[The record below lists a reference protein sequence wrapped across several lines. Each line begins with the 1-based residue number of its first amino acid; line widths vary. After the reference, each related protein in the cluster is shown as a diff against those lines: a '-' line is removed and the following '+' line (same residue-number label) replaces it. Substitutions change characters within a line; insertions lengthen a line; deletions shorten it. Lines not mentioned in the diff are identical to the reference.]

1 MLAESEYSTKE
12 TTFKYTSSRKSSES
26 QEIFELA
33 QEISTTDFMQPS
45 STQGATVLYQAVVY
59 LSPSDYHRFHSPTDW
74 TIHKRRHFPGKLYSV
89 SPTIVRKMPG
99 LFHVNERVVLTGTW
113 EHGFFSMTA
122 VGATNVGS
130 IVINFDSELNTN
142 ISGQEFSEKIY
153 EGGVEVG
160 KGDEMGYFNF
170 GSTIVLVFEA
180 PKDFRFSKE
189 NMMRLKMGEGI

>member
-1 MLAESEYSTKE
+1 
-12 TTFKYTSSRKSSES
+12 
-26 QEIFELA
+26 
-33 QEISTTDFMQPS
+33 
-45 STQGATVLYQAVVY
+45 
-59 LSPSDYHRFHSPTDW
+59 
-74 TIHKRRHFPGKLYSV
+74 
-89 SPTIVRKMPG
+89 MPG

-180 PKDFRFSKE
+180 PRDFRFSKE